1 VSERVRERSALYC
14 AIVFYIFILIY
25 LQINIKNSVKVY
37 YILMLS
43 ENVATRADNYSEKC
57 ERMKTFF
64 LNDEQFINVN
74 KNKYNNKNN
83 VMLNKNNIVNKSLSE
98 FMCSF
103 CHVNA
108 DKEVVIDFRYF
119 KLLSTWNGF
128 DTDIMI
134 QHVMNV
140 IETALK
146 YNEIFIMH
154 MYLKSLGISDM
165 EKYYPFIVKISE
177 TFKNMFADKLEKCFI
192 YKPPFIFAQLFNIV
206 SAFFDKKTISKLQTV
221 I

>member
-1 VSERVRERSALYC
+1 
-14 AIVFYIFILIY
+14 
-25 LQINIKNSVKVY
+25 
-37 YILMLS
+37 MLS
-43 ENVATRADNYSEKC
+43 EGLATTTTATTTTTDYSEKC

-74 KNKYNNKNN
+74 KNNYNNKNN
-83 VMLNKNNIVNKSLSE
+83 KNTVMMNKNNIANKSLSE
-98 FMCSF
+98 FMSSF

-128 DTDIMI
+128 DTDFMI
-134 QHVMNV
+134 HHVMNV
-140 IETALK
+140 IEAALK
-146 YNEIFIMH
+146 YNEFFIMH
-154 MYLKSLGISDM
+154 MYLKSLSISDM

-177 TFKNMFADKLEKCFI
+177 TFKNMFADKLGKCFI

-206 SAFFDKKTISKLQTV
+206 SAFFDKKTIGKLQTV
-221 I
+221 N